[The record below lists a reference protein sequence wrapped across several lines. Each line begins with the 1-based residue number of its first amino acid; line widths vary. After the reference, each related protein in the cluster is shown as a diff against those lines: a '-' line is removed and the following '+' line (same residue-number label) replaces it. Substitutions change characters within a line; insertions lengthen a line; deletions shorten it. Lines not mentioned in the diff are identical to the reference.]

1 MKFAGYVAW
10 ILIYKPRKFGENFF
24 YNSRDIEFFLGGYFF
39 LAHPVDRWVSIWI
52 QRFSSAQSAADHP
65 FF

>member
-10 ILIYKPRKFGENFF
+10 IVIYKPCKFGEKIC

-39 LAHPVDRWVSIWI
+39 LAHPVHGLVCRVID
-52 QRFSSAQSAADHP
+52 DDDDDDDDDDL
-65 FF
+65 